1 MFDDLFERTI
11 DDLRQSHD
19 LPSEVVESEDGNWD
33 TGQVWSTGQVPRD
46 VWTPN

>member
-11 DDLRQSHD
+11 DDLRGEEREIV
-19 LPSEVVESEDGNWD
+19 PVESEDGNWD
-33 TGQVWSTGQVPRD
+33 TGQVWSTGQVPND